1 MVNQSLKTQNGSV
14 LLFSLIVL
22 TVITLTAVVGMQRST
37 LQLRMLNSMQHHQE
51 VYNATNEQVERG
63 VSFLRSN
70 VSRARRIMGPLIQT
84 PGASSSGTLLVN
96 EAAWEPIVLH
106 SSVFQITESLDLSN
120 QSASAIATTPFFLR
134 GSGNRGSSNG
144 GVQTYDFTYVA
155 TGTDRSGRISSSQ
168 EIGLQIMG
176 PSI

>member
-51 VYNATNEQVERG
+51 VYNATNEQVELG
-63 VSFLRSN
+63 TLFLRSD
-70 VSRARRIMGPLIQT
+70 VRKARRIMGPLIQT
-84 PGASSSGTLLVN
+84 PGTTGTGASLVN
-96 EAAWEPIVLH
+96 EATWVPIVLH
-106 SSVFQITESLDLSN
+106 SSVYEITESLNLSN
-120 QSASAIATTPFFLR
+120 QSASAMANTPFNLR
-134 GSGNRGSSNG
+134 GSGNRGSSYG

>member
-51 VYNATNEQVERG
+51 VYNATNEQVELG
-63 VSFLRSN
+63 TLFLRSD
-70 VSRARRIMGPLIQT
+70 VRKARRIMGPLIQT
-84 PGASSSGTLLVN
+84 AGTGASLVN
-96 EAAWEPIVLH
+96 EATWVPIVLH
-106 SSVFQITESLDLSN
+106 SSVSQITERLNLSN
-120 QSASAIATTPFFLR
+120 QSASAMANTPFYLR

-144 GVQTYDFTYVA
+144 CLLYTSDA
-155 TGTDRSGRISSSQ
+155 AD
-168 EIGLQIMG
+168 E
-176 PSI
+176 